1 MLYFT
6 KEQEKRGFRATNKRA
21 RIRKSVR
28 RHFRILSNNDIKFDD
43 QIERWVTESLKEH
56 HEAYQYLKGR

>member
-6 KEQEKRGFRATNKRA
+6 KEQAKRGFRAMNKRGSV
-21 RIRKSVR
+21 RKSVS
-28 RHFRILSNNDIKFDD
+28 RHFRVQSNSQIKIDD

-56 HEAYQYLKGR
+56 HEAYEYLKS

>member
-1 MLYFT
+1 MLFFT
-6 KEQEKRGFRATNKRA
+6 KEQEKRGFRATNKRGG
-21 RIRKSVR
+21 IRKSVSR
-28 RHFRILSNNDIKFDD
+28 RSRVRFNDTKIDD